1 MYTEK
6 MDAYLEIVGD
16 FYSTCNMCTTSRY
29 FSVKPG
35 CTYIY
40 H

>member
-1 MYTEK
+1 

-16 FYSTCNMCTTSRY
+16 AYSTYNMYTTRRY